1 MLPEFCKCRVHRNRK
16 AQGVNPMKNYIA
28 AIITIVFLICPS
40 ICFSSYLIEL
50 KNGSTFIIN
59 HYWEEGSQI
68 KFYYY
73 GGVVGIEKEFVRE
86 IRKSDLPYIAEK
98 KENAQAET
106 EYKSGLKQE
115 KKIETTPVTK
125 QDAVARTGETPVLS
139 AANKKDDLFIKEF
152 NALKERF
159 ENIQSMTTEE
169 LYDFSKELTGFRD
182 KVHKSRL
189 GRVYVN
195 QIFENHAMGV
205 EVETVIKSRGQ

>member
-1 MLPEFCKCRVHRNRK
+1 MLPEFCKCRVRRNRK
-16 AQGVNPMKNYIA
+16 AQGVNLMKNYIA

-59 HYWEEGSQI
+59 HYWKEGRQI

-86 IRKSDLPYIAEK
+86 IRESDLPYIAEK

-106 EYKSGLKQE
+106 EHNSGLKQE
-115 KKIETTPVTK
+115 KKSKTTPVTK
-125 QDAVARTGETPVLS
+125 QDAVAKTEETPAVS
-139 AANKKDDLFIKEF
+139 ATNKKDDLFMKEF
-152 NALKERF
+152 NALEEIFK
-159 ENIQSMTTEE
+159 NISRMTTPE
-169 LYDFSKELTGFRD
+169 LYNFAKELTGFRD

-189 GRVYVN
+189 GHVYVN
-195 QIFENHAMGV
+195 QIYAIYSMGD
-205 EVETVIKSRGQ
+205 EIETAIKRRSQ

>member
-1 MLPEFCKCRVHRNRK
+1 
-16 AQGVNPMKNYIA
+16 MKKFILLIA
-28 AIITIVFLICPS
+28 TIAFFICPS
-40 ICFSSYLIEL
+40 ICFSSCLIEL
-50 KNGSTFIIN
+50 KNGSTFITN
-59 HYWEEGSQI
+59 HYWKEGRQI

-86 IRKSDLPYIAEK
+86 IRESDLPYIVGK

-106 EYKSGLKQE
+106 EHNSGLKQE
-115 KKIETTPVTK
+115 KKSEITPVTK
-125 QDAVARTGETPVLS
+125 QDAVAKTEETPAVS
-139 AANKKDDLFIKEF
+139 VANKKDDLFIKEF

-189 GRVYVN
+189 GRVYAN

-205 EVETVIKSRGQ
+205 EVETVIRSRDQ

>member
-1 MLPEFCKCRVHRNRK
+1 MLPEFCKCRVHRNCK

-40 ICFSSYLIEL
+40 ICFPSYLIEL
-50 KNGSTFIIN
+50 KNSSTFIIN
-59 HYWEEGSQI
+59 HYWEEGSLI

-73 GGVVGIEKEFVRE
+73 GGVVGISKNL
-86 IRKSDLPYIAEK
+86 IS
-98 KENAQAET
+98 
-106 EYKSGLKQE
+106 
-115 KKIETTPVTK
+115 KIEKTDLVYEEETVSPQKKPETASVKTEPEAGAKTK
-125 QDAVARTGETPVLS
+125 TERAP
-139 AANKKDDLFIKEF
+139 AAGAAEKKDDLFIKAF

>member
-1 MLPEFCKCRVHRNRK
+1 MVKHKSIALENV
-16 AQGVNPMKNYIA
+16 MKKFILLIA
-28 AIITIVFLICPS
+28 TIAFFICPS

-50 KNGSTFIIN
+50 KNGSTFITD
-59 HYWEEGSQI
+59 HYWKEGGQI

-86 IRKSDLPYIAEK
+86 IRESDLPYIVGK

-106 EYKSGLKQE
+106 EHNSGLKQE
-115 KKIETTPVTK
+115 KKSETTPVTK
-125 QDAVARTGETPVLS
+125 QDAVAKTEETPAVS
-139 AANKKDDLFIKEF
+139 VANKKDDLFIKEF

-189 GRVYVN
+189 GRVYAN

-205 EVETVIKSRGQ
+205 EVETVIRSRDQ